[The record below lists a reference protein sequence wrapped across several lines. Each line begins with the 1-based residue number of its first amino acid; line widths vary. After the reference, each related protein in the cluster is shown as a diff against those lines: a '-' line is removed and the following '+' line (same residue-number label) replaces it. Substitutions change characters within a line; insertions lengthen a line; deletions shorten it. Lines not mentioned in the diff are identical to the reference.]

1 MSFQRL
7 AIRVGTGC
15 LAALVAAAPLA
26 AQSQTQT
33 QTQSA
38 PPKTTGAQKPVPSPG
53 ATPTPPPAV
62 TPPSDYVIGVDDG
75 LSIVFWRDKDMSS
88 DVRVRPDGK
97 ITLPLLDEISAI
109 GLTPDQLRAAIV
121 KASMKYLTEEP
132 TVSVIVREINS
143 RRVYITGMVGK
154 NGPYPLSPHMT
165 VVQLIALAGGLQEYA
180 KKDRIAIVRTE
191 NGQQKTYFFNYNDF
205 EKGKPAALKQNIE
218 LKIGDTVIVP

>member
-15 LAALVAAAPLA
+15 LAALVAVAPLA
-26 AQSQTQT
+26 AQTQT
-33 QTQSA
+33 P
-38 PPKTTGAQKPVPSPG
+38 PPKPSSAQKPAPTPG
-53 ATPTPPPAV
+53 ASPTTPPAGV
-62 TPPSDYVIGVDDG
+62 TPPADYVIGVDDG

-143 RRVYITGMVGK
+143 RRVYITGMVAK
-154 NGPYPLSPHMT
+154 VGPYQLVPHMT
-165 VVQLIALAGGLQEYA
+165 VVQLIAVAGGLQEYA
-180 KKDRIAIVRTE
+180 KKDRIAIMRTE
-191 NGQQKTYFFNYNDF
+191 NGQQKTYFFNYSDF
-205 EKGKPAALKQNIE
+205 QKGKPAALKQNIE